1 VVLGFELRALS
12 LLGKCSTFE
21 PCFQPHLE
29 QPNLKN
35 IFMVFLFCFVLFC
48 FFGMCCFLLIAKK
61 KKKTT
66 KPTKTLFHIT
76 CGSLSKMFD
85 HQIHYWEAT
94 AVMAL
99 VLTSGQQRAAC

>member
-35 IFMVFLFCFVLFC
+35 IFMVFLFCFVLF
-48 FFGMCCFLLIAKK
+48 FWHVLFPFNSK